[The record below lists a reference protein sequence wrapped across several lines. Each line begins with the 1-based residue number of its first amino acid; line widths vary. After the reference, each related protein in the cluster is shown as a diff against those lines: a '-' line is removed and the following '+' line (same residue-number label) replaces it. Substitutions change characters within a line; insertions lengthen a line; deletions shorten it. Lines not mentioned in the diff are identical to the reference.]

1 MAAIYAELVDRLA
14 VQTSQML
21 RQAGIDHLLVKG
33 PAIARW
39 LYRPDEVRSYG
50 DADFLIRATDWDRTV
65 DLLRSD
71 GFEDAMASMAHPR
84 MESFASHPWTS
95 RNGDVDLHAT
105 FKGLTADTETVWA
118 VLAEERETLE
128 LASGAVEV
136 PGPAARLMHIALHA
150 AQHLGGKA
158 ITDLELAVARMDDAL
173 WLRAAE
179 IAERAGGLAA
189 FLSGL
194 RTVAVGREL
203 AERLE
208 LPEVHSVHSLLH
220 AQAIP
225 LAEALHQ
232 LSGVPG
238 SRAKLA
244 LAAREIVPTAEFMR
258 WWSPLARR
266 GRLGLA
272 MAYVWRPIYLA
283 SRLPRASLALW
294 RARRRAGGLS

>member
-1 MAAIYAELVDRLA
+1 MAAIYAELVDRVA
-14 VQTSQML
+14 VRTSQML

-50 DADFLIRATDWDRTV
+50 DADFLIRAQDWDRTV
-65 DLLRSD
+65 ELLRSQ

-95 RNGDVDLHAT
+95 QNGDVDLHAT

-118 VLAEERETLE
+118 VLAEERETLQ
-128 LASGAVEV
+128 LADGTVEV

-173 WLRAAE
+173 WLRAVDL
-179 IAERAGGLAA
+179 AERTGGSAA

-194 RTVAVGREL
+194 RSVAAGREL

-208 LPEVHSVHSLLH
+208 LPDVRSVHSLLH

-232 LSGVPG
+232 LSTVSG

-244 LAAREIVPTAEFMR
+244 LVAREIVPTAEFMR
-258 WWSPLARR
+258 WWSPIAHR

-272 MAYVWRPIYLA
+272 AAYLWRPVYLA
-283 SRLPRASLALW
+283 SRLPRAAIALW
-294 RARRRAGGLS
+294 RARRRAGAGS